1 MKKCSR
7 CKEIKNDKEYF
18 KNRKNKDGL
27 QKKCKIC
34 LMYLQKESRKN
45 NQKKNLS
52 AVDTPKTKICSKCK
66 IEKESI
72 EFHKATIRKDGLDYH
87 CKDCSSKR
95 GRQFTLDNGFCRTT
109 KLFNE
114 SISHKIKHNNACWIN
129 SLVSQSKFLGYPTEF
144 ICAMDDCSNQAIHY
158 HHLKYDSRNTEDP
171 ISIITPLCRDC
182 HDLFHI
188 REREGIDLTDKI
200 LTLIELEYIKGSK
213 PNIKFLKERL

>member
-1 MKKCSR
+1 MIKSTLKIERIKTDYKRSVRYVLCICKK
-7 CKEIKNDKEYF
+7 NHV
-18 KNRKNKDGL
+18 
-27 QKKCKIC
+27 KII
-34 LMYLQKESRKN
+34 R
-45 NQKKNLS
+45 KKNLS